1 MGCSKLPSTPC
12 PKNPHGLQFTA
23 CGPDCMYFFWETTT
37 GTGPAYPSDYPYVA
51 KTIDQ
56 FTTDELLT
64 EIRRR
69 MK

>member
-1 MGCSKLPSTPC
+1 MGCSKPDHIPC
-12 PKNPHGLQFTA
+12 PRAGTTA
-23 CGPDCMYFFWETTT
+23 PFCIACRYHYLTIRDENCTSMSYFS
-37 GTGPAYPSDYPYVA
+37 PVA

-56 FTTDELLT
+56 FTTDELLA

>member
-1 MGCSKLPSTPC
+1 MGCSKPPTAVC
-12 PKNPHGLQFTA
+12 PKNPHGLSFVCCA
-23 CGPDCMYFFWETTT
+23 SDCEYFFWEGLS
-37 GTGPAYPSDYPYVA
+37 GTGASFCTVGLA

-56 FTTDELLT
+56 FTTDELLA